1 MQINQVPL
9 SEVNQFSSLFLD
21 YIQQSPT
28 LAEFSGNYPDIQ
40 GFNRQIDSKKLD
52 INKRKVLVETL
63 KKQYANL
70 PNQPDFDMLLSE
82 NTFTVTTGHQLNI
95 FTGPL
100 YVVYKMITAINL
112 AKKLRNYFP
121 DYNFVPVYWMASE
134 DHDFAE
140 INHFSLFGKMHTW
153 EDEPKRNGR
162 DDCKS
167 ATMSTAFQ
175 RCLSEQRNLSRCRAM
190 LHS

>member
-1 MQINQVPL
+1 MQINQLPL

-21 YIQQSPT
+21 YINKSPK
-28 LAEFSGNYPDIQ
+28 LEGFSGNYPDIQ
-40 GFNRQIDSKKLD
+40 GFNKRIALKKLD
-52 INKRKVLVETL
+52 IDKRKVLVETL

-70 PNQPDFDMLLSE
+70 PNQPNFDILLAE

-100 YVVYKMITAINL
+100 YVVYKLITAINL
-112 AKKLRNYFP
+112 AKKLKSYFP
-121 DYNFVPVYWMASE
+121 EYNFIPVYWMASE

-153 EDEPKRNGR
+153 ETTQDR
-162 DDCKS
+162 KS
-167 ATMSTAFQ
+167 VV
-175 RCLSEQRNLSRCRAM
+175 
-190 LHS
+190 